1 MIGKEGSQVT
11 RWLLIIFIVIASL
24 VVSGAMLEAMGV
36 IDLSSWFVA
45 RFESHPA
52 IQPHAAIYR
61 LGLRAEEAIAEA
73 LAAVEAKDLE
83 IQEMRAAVEQ
93 EWARIE
99 EEWRRIEHAR
109 LELDQ
114 RARQLDVYKESLD
127 ARAARL
133 DDLERLQATYNNM
146 RATDLV
152 PILAEL
158 EDGTVARIL
167 AGMDDRKVAQ
177 VFAAMDPE
185 RAARLSR
192 ILGGISAK

>member
-1 MIGKEGSQVT
+1 MT
-11 RWLLIIFIVIASL
+11 RWLLIISIVIASL
-24 VVSGAMLEAMGV
+24 VLSGAMLEAMGV
-36 IDLSSWFVA
+36 IDLSGWFVA
-45 RFESHPA
+45 RLTSHPA
-52 IQPHAAIYR
+52 IQPYAAIYR
-61 LGLRAEEAIAEA
+61 LGLQAEEAIAEA
-73 LAAVEAKDLE
+73 QAVVEAKDVE
-83 IQEMRAAVEQ
+83 IQEMRAAVDQ

-146 RATDLV
+146 RANDLV

>member
-1 MIGKEGSQVT
+1 MT
-11 RWLLIIFIVIASL
+11 RWLLIISIVIASL
-24 VVSGAMLEAMGV
+24 VLSGAMLEAMGV
-36 IDLSSWFVA
+36 IDLSGWVVA
-45 RFESHPA
+45 RLTSHPA
-52 IQPHAAIYR
+52 IQPYAAIYR
-61 LGLRAEEAIAEA
+61 LGLQAEEAIAEA
-73 LAAVEAKDLE
+73 QAVVEAKDVE

-114 RARQLDVYKESLD
+114 RARQLDVYKESLRCP
-127 ARAARL
+127 ALLRL

-146 RATDLV
+146 RANDLV

>member
-1 MIGKEGSQVT
+1 MT
-11 RWLLIIFIVIASL
+11 RWLLIISIVIASL
-24 VVSGAMLEAMGV
+24 VLSGAMLEAMGV
-36 IDLSSWFVA
+36 IDLSGWVVA
-45 RFESHPA
+45 RLTSHPA
-52 IQPHAAIYR
+52 IQPYAAIYR
-61 LGLRAEEAIAEA
+61 LGLQAEEAIAEA
-73 LAAVEAKDLE
+73 QAVVEAKDVE
-83 IQEMRAAVEQ
+83 IQEMRAAVDQ

-146 RATDLV
+146 RANDLV